1 MDIVDSFLNGVLLIK
16 PNVFGDERG
25 YFKEVLHPQKM
36 ANIGINHRFVQI
48 NHSKS
53 EQWILRGLHFQ
64 YPPYAQSKLVR
75 CLRGKI
81 FDVAVDIRPKSAT
94 FGMSIGVELSEENHL
109 MLYVP
114 EGFAH
119 GFLSLT
125 DADVEYFCGEIYAPD
140 FEGSIFWDD
149 KNLNINWPLP
159 KGINPKVS
167 GKDAQSK
174 QLSEIEESL
183 NWPQEVYH

>member
-1 MDIVDSFLNGVLLIK
+1 MEIIQSTLNGVLVIK
-16 PNVFGDERG
+16 PTVHGDERG
-25 YFKEVLHPQKM
+25 FFKEVLHPQKM
-36 ANIGINHRFVQI
+36 NDIGIRHRFVQI

-81 FDVAVDIRPKSAT
+81 YDVAVDIRPKSDT
-94 FGMSIGVELSEENHL
+94 FGKAVGVELSEENHL

-119 GFLSLT
+119 GFLTLT
-125 DADVEYFCGEIYAPD
+125 EADVEYACGEIYSPEH
-140 FEGSIFWDD
+140 EGAIVWNDHSLDI
-149 KNLNINWPLP
+149 KWPLP
-159 KGINPKVS
+159 DKILPKIS
-167 GKDAQSK
+167 DKDLKAK
-174 QLSEIEESL
+174 PLSELIQTL
-183 NWPQEVYH
+183 N